1 VVENEDFM
9 KFSRLLFAIP
19 MVFAFKG
26 ILKLF
31 FFEKGIHVFIIARSH
46 SFGEYFFQPK
56 RRKLLAKFV
65 KIISV
70 GKSRKY
76 LIKTLSAFFIL

>member
-31 FFEKGIHVFIIARSH
+31 FSKGIHVFIIARSH
-46 SFGEYFFQPK
+46 SFGEYFLPAETTKVIGEVCENHFRWQK
-56 RRKLLAKFV
+56 
-65 KIISV
+65 
-70 GKSRKY
+70 
-76 LIKTLSAFFIL
+76 